1 MQCFWCQAIN
11 SWYNAGYS
19 AYSSLQ
25 YTNIVSNN
33 CNCNCLVQPPVH
45 RFTVGSR
52 AFSVAGPQVWNC
64 LPQEVTSAPPLATF
78 RTRHQTSV
86 YWVILWHSTYV
97 TFTLHTVYSAPIVV
111 FLILRLFD
119 WLIDWL
125 IMFPFTDP
133 GIFERPR
140 VVPPLPFLS
149 PSPLPYSFT
158 SPFALRS
165 RTP

>member
-1 MQCFWCQAIN
+1 MLAILHTLHC
-11 SWYNAGYS
+11 SIPTLYQTTVTVTAS
-19 AYSSLQ
+19 FSL
-25 YTNIVSNN
+25 
-33 CNCNCLVQPPVH
+33 
-45 RFTVGSR
+45 RFT
-52 AFSVAGPQVWNC
+52 ALLLAAEHFQVWNC
-64 LPQEVTSAPPLATF
+64 LPPEVTSAPPLATF